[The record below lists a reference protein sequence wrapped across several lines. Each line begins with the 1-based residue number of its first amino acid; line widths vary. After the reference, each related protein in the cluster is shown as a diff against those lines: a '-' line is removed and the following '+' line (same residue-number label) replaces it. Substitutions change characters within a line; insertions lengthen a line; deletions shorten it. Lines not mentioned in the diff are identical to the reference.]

1 MKKKSQKPFKNS
13 NQNSVASNS
22 SDAESTKNLTP
33 HSDIK
38 DYKADIF
45 TKGTENKF
53 KETNYQSN
61 LNNFGSEA
69 RSIYSKSKSRNQESY
84 NTDKKD
90 NFSEN
95 CQSAS
100 SFQGAL
106 KKHKAFKKVQ
116 DYDAVKGFEY
126 PEQYVE
132 KPYEVKS
139 EGCQKSENK
148 YNSFDN
154 GYKFE
159 DSKTSTKDNYNK
171 LDRKDNYS
179 VNFERNKPKK
189 QKYIRQF
196 KTEKEKHNQTFEN
209 TDNNQ
214 NSFDNGYD
222 DDYISTEHLEE
233 KEILNGDEELDVY
246 NPKETGQINQKKKY
260 FNLRKNNSKT
270 NAEFKTKNAEDNLVK
285 TPEERSFDKPIS
297 NDDVSFKPKFYSKK
311 IKEHRY
317 RKKSFEE
324 VKKLNFKENK
334 NSNYSRITYNKN
346 SYTRDKPKKDEEKD
360 EVLKTDK
367 KADTKS
373 NDKKSKNKLFQ
384 KKTNNSFQNEQKRI
398 SKLQKEKEKLQ
409 KELKNTSNK
418 NTSKGAIFVTGAVNT
433 YVESGKDDNAGVGAA
448 YKVTDTVDRFVR
460 KRYNKVNR
468 KTAKRQK
475 KLSKVN
481 SKIEKAE
488 KKAYFKANMEELK
501 KSESYQNSSKIKQF
515 FKRREYKK
523 RIAKNYRDKMGAGIK
538 NRAKNVF
545 NEAKKSISE
554 FAAKNKKTLVLIII
568 FILLMFII
576 FQGVS
581 IFTTMITGMLNT
593 TISTTYLSDETVLS
607 DCNNEFTIQ
616 EQCIRDEMDSVEE
629 NHPGYDEYIVK
640 GKEKIGHD
648 THQLLAYLTAK
659 YGSIKDVSDI
669 ESELKSLIDK
679 MYEINYKEEIEIR
692 YKTVYYTYTDSDG
705 NTQTGSYEEPY
716 EYKKLIVTLD
726 KTELDDIV
734 REEFKDY
741 PNNLSHYETLVASK
755 GNMELV
761 FGNGSGN
768 LSEIVNN
775 PDFGNPGIEFDDAS
789 VRAIVAEAEK
799 HLGKRYVFGANGPNN
814 FDCSSFVCW
823 TYTQS
828 GIKNMPRTTA
838 WGIYKNYCNPVSPS
852 DAKAGDIIF
861 FKNTYNSGDP
871 ISHVGI
877 YVGGGYMIHAGDP
890 IKYARID
897 TKYWKDH
904 FYSFGRP
911 K

>member
-69 RSIYSKSKSRNQESY
+69 RSIYSKSKSRNQENFKQKNY
-84 NTDKKD
+84 NHENYNADRKD

-106 KKHKAFKKVQ
+106 KKHKTFKKAQ
-116 DYDAVKGFEY
+116 NYDAVKGSEY
-126 PEQYVE
+126 PGQEIK
-132 KPYEVKS
+132 KPCEVKNGNFS
-139 EGCQKSENK
+139 V
-148 YNSFDN
+148 DN
-154 GYKFE
+154 FA
-159 DSKTSTKDNYNK
+159 
-171 LDRKDNYS
+171 
-179 VNFERNKPKK
+179 RNKPKK
-189 QKYIRQF
+189 HKYIRQF

-222 DDYISTEHLEE
+222 DDYISNTDHLEE
-233 KEILNGDEELDVY
+233 KELLNGNEELDVY
-246 NPKETGQINQKKKY
+246 NPKETGQIKQKKKY

-285 TPEERSFDKPIS
+285 TPAGRSFVKHIS

-334 NSNYSRITYNKN
+334 GSNYNRINYNEN
-346 SYTRDKPKKDEEKD
+346 TYTRDKPKKDEVKD
-360 EVLKTDK
+360 EVLKLDK
-367 KADTKS
+367 KTDTKS

-398 SKLQKEKEKLQ
+398 SKLQKEKDKLQ
-409 KELKNTSNK
+409 KDLKNTSNN
-418 NTSKGAIFVTGAVNT
+418 NTPKSAVFVTGAVNT

-448 YKVTDTVDRFVR
+448 YKVTDSVDRFVR

-488 KKAYFKANMEELK
+488 KKAYFKANMEKLK

-538 NRAKNVF
+538 NRVKNVF

-568 FILLMFII
+568 SILLMFTI

-726 KTELDDIV
+726 KTGLDDIV

-823 TYTQS
+823 TYTHS

>member
-1 MKKKSQKPFKNS
+1 MKKKTQKPFKNS
-13 NQNSVASNS
+13 NQNSEPLNISNS
-22 SDAESTKNLTP
+22 LSRLKNGNNFGNDTQSNIFNENRSESFHKTK
-33 HSDIK
+33 
-38 DYKADIF
+38 
-45 TKGTENKF
+45 EN
-53 KETNYQSN
+53 NYQSN
-61 LNNFGSEA
+61 LNNFGSGT
-69 RSIYSKSKSRNQESY
+69 RSIYSKSKSRNKENYSQESY

-106 KKHKAFKKVQ
+106 KKHKSFKKAQ
-116 DYDAVKGFEY
+116 NYDAVKGSEY
-126 PEQYVE
+126 PGQDIK
-132 KPYEVKS
+132 KPCEVK
-139 EGCQKSENK
+139 N
-148 YNSFDN
+148 DN
-154 GYKFE
+154 F
-159 DSKTSTKDNYNK
+159 SVDN
-171 LDRKDNYS
+171 
-179 VNFERNKPKK
+179 FARNKPKK
-189 QKYIRQF
+189 QKYKWRF
-196 KTEKEKHNQTFEN
+196 KTEEEKRNQTFEN

-214 NSFDNGYD
+214 NGFDNGYD

-233 KEILNGDEELDVY
+233 KEILNGNEELDVY

-285 TPEERSFDKPIS
+285 TPAERSFDKPIS
-297 NDDVSFKPKFYSKK
+297 NDDVSPKPKFYSKK

-334 NSNYSRITYNKN
+334 NSNYSRMNYNKN
-346 SYTRDKPKKDEEKD
+346 SYTRDKPKKDEIKD
-360 EVLKTDK
+360 KVLKLDK
-367 KADTKS
+367 KADTKP

-398 SKLQKEKEKLQ
+398 SKLQKEKDKLQ
-409 KELKNTSNK
+409 KDLKNKNNSNPPK
-418 NTSKGAIFVTGAVNT
+418 SAVLVTGAVNT

-523 RIAKNYRDKMGAGIK
+523 RISKNYRDKMGAGIK

-554 FAAKNKKTLVLIII
+554 ISAKNKKTLVLIILS
-568 FILLMFII
+568 ILLMFTI

-616 EQCIRDEMDSVEE
+616 EQGIRDEMDSVEE
-629 NHPGYDEYIVK
+629 KYPGYDEYIVK
-640 GKEKIGHD
+640 GKQKIGHD

-904 FYSFGRP
+904 FYSFARP